1 MVELIVKGMPKETA
15 AVAKWVKE
23 QLEDCPYD
31 IEILI
36 VNTTMGGGG
45 ASL

>member
-1 MVELIVKGMPKETA
+1 MEVIIKGLPKETA
-15 AVAKWVKE
+15 AVARWVKE
-23 QLEDCPYD
+23 RLKDCPYD